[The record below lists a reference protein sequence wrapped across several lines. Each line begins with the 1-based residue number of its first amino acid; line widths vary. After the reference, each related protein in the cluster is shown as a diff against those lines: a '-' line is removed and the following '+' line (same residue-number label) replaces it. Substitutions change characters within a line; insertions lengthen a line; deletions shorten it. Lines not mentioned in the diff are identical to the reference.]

1 MDNNTLEHW
10 GIKGMKWGRRRFQ
23 NKDGTLTPEGKK
35 RYADDSDDTDKEAAK
50 TAERRE
56 RALKSSNAEE
66 VYANRDVLTT
76 AEIRERLD
84 RISVERQL
92 AAVAAATKTT
102 GMDRAKA
109 MVDKA
114 NDLYK
119 MANTPAAVAARKA
132 LLGAVKGKPV
142 PKKLKDIYDN
152 MDDVVSSLSDA
163 DLKKYSDRANSE
175 KNFKQTL
182 RELYKKDPT
191 RRSLRELYEDRDNVS
206 DKDLKDAFSRA
217 TTEKNI
223 KKILDDMEKSSPKKD
238 DDDDDH
244 IVDLGTPPKSQT
256 KAEYSTDGINWKKA
270 YVHEG
275 QEFTTHSTWDVPT
288 GSKEANQLAM
298 DGWDFVQ
305 KVFYDSPDD
314 YLKQGDPDMTNT
326 ELCHYGVKGMKWG
339 VRRTPE
345 QLHGRVEKLRK
356 TNARLA
362 DRVQSLDQDNTR
374 YMSKSA
380 AVQAKNNRAAKRM
393 KKAERKMYKYEAK
406 ATEARNNWTKRYT
419 RNKQAEE
426 YEAKAAKYASD
437 YKHYSAKIKC
447 NKWAVKSAK
456 AQAAAAEARDAIKRN
471 EQMIDMY
478 SKTLS
483 AIDEGTIKRGHLF
496 MQYIAE

>member
-1 MDNNTLEHW
+1 MDNKTLKHW

-23 NKDGTLTPEGKK
+23 NKDGSLTPEGKK
-35 RYADDSDDTDKEAAK
+35 RYADESDSKDNEAAK

-84 RISVERQL
+84 RINVERQL

-109 MVDKA
+109 IVDKA

-182 RELYKKDPT
+182 RELYKKEPT
-191 RRSLRELYEDRDNVS
+191 RRSLRDLYEDRDNVS
-206 DKDLKDAFSRA
+206 DKDLKDAFIRA
-217 TTEKNI
+217 TTEKSI
-223 KKILDDMEKSSPKKD
+223 KKILDELD
-238 DDDDDH
+238 DDD
-244 IVDLGTPPKSQT
+244 
-256 KAEYSTDGINWKKA
+256 
-270 YVHEG
+270 
-275 QEFTTHSTWDVPT
+275 
-288 GSKEANQLAM
+288 
-298 DGWDFVQ
+298 
-305 KVFYDSPDD
+305 
-314 YLKQGDPDMTNT
+314 YLEQGEPDMSDT

-339 VRRTPE
+339 IRRSPE
-345 QLHGRVEKLRK
+345 QLRNKVATLTK
-356 TNARLA
+356 TNERLA
-362 DRVQSLDQDNTR
+362 DKAQSYEHANVR

-380 AVQAKNNRAAKRM
+380 AVQSKNNRAAKRM

-406 ATEARNNWTKRYT
+406 AANARANWTKRYT
-419 RNKQAEE
+419 RNTKAEE
-426 YEAKAAKYASD
+426 YEAKAAKYTAD

-456 AQAAAAEARDAIKRN
+456 AQAAAAEARDAIKHN

-478 SKTLS
+478 NKTLS
-483 AIDEGTIKRGHLF
+483 AIDEGTIKRGRLF
-496 MQYIAE
+496 MQYIVE